1 VLEYLSTYKNI
12 KEELV
17 LKFKSVLIMAF
28 LLIMAVT
35 VSAQYT
41 GQLGPAGTIE
51 KGTSQGIGNVGL
63 YDGAIGFQGAYRY
76 GIGGY
81 SDAGAKFGF
90 IDFNEQHNHETGAVL
105 GGDIKYQVMEVRIKD
120 PIDLSVGGL
129 FEGVVGTPANY
140 FALGGFVTGS
150 HPIRLN
156 SGKIL
161 SPYGR
166 MVFRIDWVKSAS
178 NFDLGFNAGASLNL
192 NNNTALS
199 AEFQFDDPFGFLFG
213 LNFGL

>member
-1 VLEYLSTYKNI
+1 MK
-12 KEELV
+12 
-17 LKFKSVLIMAF
+17 LKCVTIIAFTLIT
-28 LLIMAVT
+28 AVT
-35 VSAQYT
+35 ATAQYS

-51 KGTSQGIGNVGL
+51 KGSSQGIGNVGL
-63 YDGAIGFQGAYRY
+63 YDGAIGLIGTYRY

-81 SDAGAKFGF
+81 SDAGARVGF
-90 IDFNEQHNHETGAVL
+90 IDFNQNHNSETGVVL

-129 FEGVVGTPANY
+129 LESVVGTPANY

-150 HPIRLN
+150 YPVKLN

-166 MVFRIDWVKSAS
+166 IVFRIDWVKSES
-178 NFDLGFNAGASLNL
+178 DFDLGFNAGTSLNL
-192 NNNTALS
+192 NNNTSLS
-199 AEFQFDDPFGFLFG
+199 AEFQFDDPFGFLIGLSFG
-213 LNFGL
+213 L